1 MEIVKGK
8 INNKFY
14 CNTLTEKNKFYLL
27 TYFMLGDADGNENI
41 NQFSFSK
48 LDKNVQNYILKMYEL
63 VGSCTED
70 IDNDDFELFGLEF
83 SFPCN
88 EFSYYSFTSF
98 DIVYLDENRN
108 IIPCKIVLDENE
120 KNIVR
125 SFENFKN
132 E

>member
-1 MEIVKGK
+1 MELVKQK
-8 INNKFY
+8 INNKFD
-14 CNTLTEKNKFYLL
+14 CKTLKDKNKFYLL
-27 TYFMLGDADGNENI
+27 TDFMLGDADGYENI

-70 IDNDDFELFGLEF
+70 INSEEYYFGYELYIPYTEFG
-83 SFPCN
+83 
-88 EFSYYSFTSF
+88 YYSFTNF

-120 KNIVR
+120 KNIVK